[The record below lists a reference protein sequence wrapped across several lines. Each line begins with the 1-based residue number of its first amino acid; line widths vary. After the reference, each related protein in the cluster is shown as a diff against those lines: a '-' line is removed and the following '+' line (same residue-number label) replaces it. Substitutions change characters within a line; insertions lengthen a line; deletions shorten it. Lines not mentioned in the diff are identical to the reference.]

1 MPLATHE
8 FDFVRDVVREHVGIQ
23 LDSWKTNL
31 VETRLAAIARDERL
45 AGVDDLMR
53 HLRARMRGPL
63 ATRVVEALLTTE
75 TSFFRD
81 MHPFEALRQFIL
93 PELVMQRQAQRRL
106 KIWSAGCASG
116 QEIYSVAMLI
126 REHFPSL
133 LDWSLQLIGT
143 DVSSAMLAKATKGR
157 YTELEINRGLPAA
170 ALVKNFEQHGLEWQ
184 IRLELRAMVE
194 FSQMNLAGSWR
205 ALPKMD
211 IIFLRNVLVYFD
223 VEKKREIL
231 AKVRRQLSP
240 DGFLFLGGAEST
252 INLDEDFQPTY
263 FGPAVVYRL
272 RARVGEAA

>member
-1 MPLATHE
+1 MPLAAHE
-8 FDFVRDVVREHVGIQ
+8 FDFVREVVREHVGIQ

-53 HLRARMRGPL
+53 NLRARVRGPL

-81 MHPFEALRQFIL
+81 MHPFEAMRQFIL

-106 KIWSAGCASG
+106 TVWSAGCASG

-133 LDWSLQLIGT
+133 LDWSLQLVGT
-143 DVSSAMLAKATKGR
+143 DVSSAMLAKATQGR
-157 YTELEINRGLPAA
+157 YSELEINRGLPAA

-184 IRLELRAMVE
+184 IKLELRAMVE

-231 AKVRRQLSP
+231 AKVRRQLNP

-252 INLDEDFQPTY
+252 INLDDQFQPTY

>member
-1 MPLATHE
+1 MPLAAN
-8 FDFVRDVVREHVGIQ
+8 DFELVRQIVRDHVGIL
-23 LDSWKTNL
+23 LDSWKTSL
-31 VETRLAAIARDERL
+31 VETRLSAIARGEGL
-45 AGVDDLMR
+45 AGVDDLLN
-53 HLRARMRGPL
+53 HLRSRSRSPL
-63 ATRVVEALLTTE
+63 STRVVESLLTTE

-81 MHPFEALRQFIL
+81 VHPFEALRQFIL
-93 PELVMQRQAQRRL
+93 PDLIIQRQARRRL
-106 KIWSAGCASG
+106 AIWSAGCASG

-133 LDWSLQLIGT
+133 LDWSLQLVGT
-143 DVSSAMLAKATKGR
+143 DVSSSMLAKAAKGR

-170 ALVKNFEQHGLEWQ
+170 ALVKYFEQH
-184 IRLELRAMVE
+184 AMVE
-194 FSQMNLAGSWR
+194 FVQMNLAGSWR

-211 IIFLRNVLVYFD
+211 IIFMRNVLVYFD

-231 AKVRRQLSP
+231 AKVRRQLHP

-252 INLDEDFQPTY
+252 INLDDDFQPTY

>member
-1 MPLATHE
+1 MPLGPN
-8 FDFVRDVVREHVGIQ
+8 DFELVRQIVREHVGIL
-23 LDSWKTNL
+23 LDTWKGSL
-31 VETRLAAIARDERL
+31 VETRLGAIAREERL
-45 AGVDDLMR
+45 GAVEDLMR
-53 HLRARMRGPL
+53 QLRSRPRGPL
-63 ATRVVEALLTTE
+63 ATRVVESLLTTE

-81 MHPFEALRQFIL
+81 VHPFEALRQFIL
-93 PELVMQRQAQRRL
+93 PDLVSQRQARRRL
-106 KIWSAGCASG
+106 TIWSAGCASG

-133 LDWSLQLIGT
+133 LDWSLELVGT
-143 DVSSAMLAKATKGR
+143 DVSSAMLGKAAKGR

-170 ALVKNFEQHGLEWQ
+170 ALVKYFEQHGLEWQ
-184 IRLELRAMVE
+184 IKLEVRAMVE
-194 FSQMNLAGSWR
+194 FLEMNLAGSWR

-231 AKVRRQLSP
+231 AKVRRQLHP

-252 INLDEDFQPTY
+252 INLDDDFQPTY

>member
-1 MPLATHE
+1 MPVKFE
-8 FDFVRDVVREHVGIQ
+8 DFDFVRQVVRDHVGIL
-23 LDSWKTNL
+23 LDTWKTNL
-31 VETRLAAIARDERL
+31 VETRLAAIARDEKL
-45 AGVDDLMR
+45 ASVDDLLR
-53 HLRARMRGPL
+53 HLRARPRGPL
-63 ATRVVEALLTTE
+63 STRVVESLLTTE

-81 MHPFEALRQFIL
+81 LHPFEALRQFIFPDL
-93 PELVMQRQAQRRL
+93 IAQRQAQRRL
-106 KIWSAGCASG
+106 AVWSAGCASG

-133 LDWSLQLIGT
+133 LDWSLQLVGT
-143 DVSSAMLAKATKGR
+143 DVSSTMLEKAAKGR

-170 ALVKNFEQHGLEWQ
+170 ALVKYFEQHGLEWQ

-194 FSQMNLAGSWR
+194 FLQMNLAGTWC

-211 IIFLRNVLVYFD
+211 VIFLRNVLVYFD

-231 AKVRRQLSP
+231 ARVRQQLHP

-252 INLDEDFQPTY
+252 INLDNDFQPTY
-263 FGPAVVYRL
+263 FGSAVVYKL

>member
-1 MPLATHE
+1 MPLAAN
-8 FDFVRDVVREHVGIQ
+8 DFELVRQIVRDHVGIL
-23 LDSWKTNL
+23 LDSWKTSL
-31 VETRLAAIARDERL
+31 VETRLSAIARGEGL
-45 AGVDDLMR
+45 AGVDDLLN
-53 HLRARMRGPL
+53 HLRSRSRSPL
-63 ATRVVEALLTTE
+63 STRVVESLLTTE

-81 MHPFEALRQFIL
+81 VHPFEALRQFIL
-93 PELVMQRQAQRRL
+93 PDLIIQRQARRRL
-106 KIWSAGCASG
+106 AIWSAGCASG

-133 LDWSLQLIGT
+133 LDWSLQLVGT
-143 DVSSAMLAKATKGR
+143 DVSSSMLAKAAKGR

-170 ALVKNFEQHGLEWQ
+170 ALVKYFEQHALEWQ
-184 IRLELRAMVE
+184 IKLEVRAMVE
-194 FSQMNLAGSWR
+194 FVQMNLAGSWR

-211 IIFLRNVLVYFD
+211 IIFMRNVLVYFD

-231 AKVRRQLSP
+231 AKVRRQLHP

-252 INLDEDFQPTY
+252 INLDDDFQPTY

>member
-1 MPLATHE
+1 MPLAAHE
-8 FDFVRDVVREHVGIQ
+8 FDFVREVVREHVGIQ

-45 AGVDDLMR
+45 ASVDDLMR
-53 HLRARMRGPL
+53 NLRTRARGPL

-81 MHPFEALRQFIL
+81 MHPFEAMRQFIL

-106 KIWSAGCASG
+106 TIWSAGCASG

-133 LDWSLQLIGT
+133 LDWSLQMVGT
-143 DVSSAMLAKATKGR
+143 DISSVMLAKAMKGR

-170 ALVKNFEQHGLEWQ
+170 ALIKNFEQHGLEWQ
-184 IRLELRAMVE
+184 IKLELRAMVE

-231 AKVRRQLSP
+231 AKVRRQLNP

-252 INLDEDFQPTY
+252 INLDDDFQPTY

>member
-1 MPLATHE
+1 MPLTFE
-8 FDFVRDVVREHVGIQ
+8 GFDFVRQIVRDHVGIL
-23 LDSWKTNL
+23 LDNWKTNL
-31 VETRLAAIARDERL
+31 VETRLAAIARDEGMT
-45 AGVDDLMR
+45 GVDDLLR
-53 HLRARMRGPL
+53 HLRARPRGPL
-63 ATRVVEALLTTE
+63 CTRVVESLLTTE

-81 MHPFEALRQFIL
+81 LHPFEALRQFIL
-93 PELVMQRQAQRRL
+93 PDLLAQRQAQRRL
-106 KIWSAGCASG
+106 AIWSAGCASG

-143 DVSSAMLAKATKGR
+143 DVSSSILERAAKGR

-170 ALVKNFEQHGLEWQ
+170 ALVKYFEQHGLEWQ

-194 FSQMNLAGSWR
+194 FLQMNLAGPWR

-231 AKVRRQLSP
+231 ARVRQQLHP

-252 INLDEDFQPTY
+252 INLDNDFQPTY
-263 FGPAVVYRL
+263 FGSAVVYKL

>member
-1 MPLATHE
+1 MPLAAN
-8 FDFVRDVVREHVGIQ
+8 DFELVRQIVRDHVGIL
-23 LDSWKTNL
+23 LDSWKTSL
-31 VETRLAAIARDERL
+31 VETRLSAIARGEGL
-45 AGVDDLMR
+45 AGVDDLLN
-53 HLRARMRGPL
+53 HLRSRSRSPL
-63 ATRVVEALLTTE
+63 STRVVESLLTTE

-81 MHPFEALRQFIL
+81 VHPFEALRQFIL
-93 PELVMQRQAQRRL
+93 PDLIIQRQARRRL
-106 KIWSAGCASG
+106 AIWSAGCASG

-133 LDWSLQLIGT
+133 LDWSLQLVGT
-143 DVSSAMLAKATKGR
+143 DVSSSMLAKAAKGR

-170 ALVKNFEQHGLEWQ
+170 ALVKYFEQHALEWQ
-184 IRLELRAMVE
+184 IKLEVRAMVE
-194 FSQMNLAGSWR
+194 FVQMNLAGSWR

-211 IIFLRNVLVYFD
+211 IIFMRNVLVYFD

-231 AKVRRQLSP
+231 AKVRHQLHP

-252 INLDEDFQPTY
+252 INLDDDFQPTY

>member
-1 MPLATHE
+1 MPLAAHE
-8 FDFVRDVVREHVGIQ
+8 FDFVREVVREHVGIQ

-53 HLRARMRGPL
+53 NLRARVRGPL

-81 MHPFEALRQFIL
+81 MHPFEAMRQFIL

-106 KIWSAGCASG
+106 TIWSAGCASG

-133 LDWSLQLIGT
+133 LDWSLQMVGT
-143 DVSSAMLAKATKGR
+143 DISSVMLAKAMKGR

-170 ALVKNFEQHGLEWQ
+170 ALIKNFEQHGLEWQ
-184 IRLELRAMVE
+184 IKLELRAMVE

-231 AKVRRQLSP
+231 AKVRRQLNP

-252 INLDEDFQPTY
+252 INLDDDFQPTY

>member
-1 MPLATHE
+1 MPLAAN
-8 FDFVRDVVREHVGIQ
+8 DFELVRQIVRDHVGIL
-23 LDSWKTNL
+23 LDSWKTSL
-31 VETRLAAIARDERL
+31 VETRLSAIARGEGL
-45 AGVDDLMR
+45 AGVDDLLN
-53 HLRARMRGPL
+53 HLRSRSRSPL
-63 ATRVVEALLTTE
+63 STRVVESLLTTE

-81 MHPFEALRQFIL
+81 VHPFEALRQFIL
-93 PELVMQRQAQRRL
+93 PDLIIQRQARRRL
-106 KIWSAGCASG
+106 AIWSAGCASG

-133 LDWSLQLIGT
+133 LDWSLQLVGT
-143 DVSSAMLAKATKGR
+143 DVSSSMLAKAAKGR

-170 ALVKNFEQHGLEWQ
+170 ALVKYFEQHALEWQ
-184 IRLELRAMVE
+184 IKLEVRAMVE
-194 FSQMNLAGSWR
+194 FVQMNLAGSWR

-211 IIFLRNVLVYFD
+211 IIFMRNVLGYFD

-231 AKVRRQLSP
+231 AKVRRQLHP

-252 INLDEDFQPTY
+252 INLDDDFQPTY

>member
-1 MPLATHE
+1 MPLAAYE
-8 FDFVRDVVREHVGIQ
+8 FDFVREVVREHVGIQ

-53 HLRARMRGPL
+53 NLRARVRGPL

-81 MHPFEALRQFIL
+81 MHPFEAMRQFIL

-106 KIWSAGCASG
+106 TVWSAGCASG

-133 LDWSLQLIGT
+133 LDWSLQLVGT
-143 DVSSAMLAKATKGR
+143 DVSSAMLAKATQGR
-157 YTELEINRGLPAA
+157 YSELEINRGLPAA

-184 IRLELRAMVE
+184 IKLELRAMVE

-231 AKVRRQLSP
+231 AKVRRQLNP

-252 INLDEDFQPTY
+252 INLDDQFQPTY